1 MSFYEPLGPKS
12 ELARKAISV
21 CSVPIWIPGVT
32 GRPICSFISCGPH
45 AGKSHGRY
53 IGLAEL
59 IPTFESNIMC
69 LWPEAAT
76 FLLFPSC
83 FADTCSEWESL
94 RELGMM
100 NPTGHIT
107 CLFTNQI
114 ARFMNPGSEAEDL
127 PLRQTSKVGSLFW
140 LVSQRWRP
148 PGELPARFGGAR
160 GLPSACGL
168 PAKQTVFGSP
178 TDALGAVCLP
188 CKTRLGRRWRTH
200 P

>member
-1 MSFYEPLGPKS
+1 MQFYQLWAACRQITWALHWAS
-12 ELARKAISV
+12 R
-21 CSVPIWIPGVT
+21 
-32 GRPICSFISCGPH
+32 
-45 AGKSHGRY
+45 
-53 IGLAEL
+53 

-83 FADTCSEWESL
+83 FAENYRKALQIPADTCSEWESL

-107 CLFTNQI
+107 CLFT
-114 ARFMNPGSEAEDL
+114 ARFMNPGSEAEE
-127 PLRQTSKVGSLFW
+127 PLRQISKVGSLFW

-148 PGELPARFGGAR
+148 PEELPARFRGAR

-168 PAKQTVFGSP
+168 PAKQTVSGSP